1 MAETTEIKETASV
14 KKYNG
19 TNFQLWKMHMQF
31 IFQSRE
37 LWSIVNG
44 TSLKEHAIDQSA
56 WEKKDKT
63 AAVAILNAISS
74 VHRQELVSCLTSNEM
89 WKQLTTFHE
98 KNSEECIIALQEAYY
113 SCKLEPNESIIS
125 YVSNLQKL
133 ARQLTD
139 HGEKISDRQLLSKI
153 KCGLPPSYRPLLLAW
168 DSVSLGEQTLS
179 TFQSRLVKHQI
190 SMKDTESLD
199 RGKSISE

>member
-1 MAETTEIKETASV
+1 MADVAEIKETACV
-14 KKYNG
+14 EKYNG

-44 TSLKEHAIDQSA
+44 TSSKEDAIDQNA

-74 VHRQELVSCLTSNEM
+74 LHRQELISCLTSNAM

-98 KNSEECIIALQEAYY
+98 KNSEECHC
-113 SCKLEPNESIIS
+113 SSRSI
-125 YVSNLQKL
+125 L
-133 ARQLTD
+133 
-139 HGEKISDRQLLSKI
+139 
-153 KCGLPPSYRPLLLAW
+153 
-168 DSVSLGEQTLS
+168 
-179 TFQSRLVKHQI
+179 
-190 SMKDTESLD
+190 
-199 RGKSISE
+199 